1 MWKDFNLIRKW
12 EENQDQDVEVCR
24 YGRDKGQRVL
34 FLEWNAI
41 TGKKE
46 GAGFVGFIGYKVGM
60 KSAYVK
66 DLTSDSMSKNKRIT
80 IPVTIVECPTMKIF
94 SIRFYKN
101 TKVIGEV
108 LNENVDKELKRKIKL
123 PKNYKTKEMLEKA
136 EKELE
141 FDDIRVIAYSQVKK
155 TGIKKKPNV
164 SEIGLSGSKE
174 EKLAFA
180 KESLAK
186 ELSVLDYFKEGIV
199 DVRGITIGRGTQGPV
214 KRFGIKLRFHKTEKG
229 LRKVGSI
236 GPWHPARVSY
246 RVPMAGQMGYFNRVV
261 YNNKIVA
268 VGKAGEGQEINPK
281 SGFKKYGVIK
291 NDYLIIRGSI
301 SGPSKRQ
308 LIISQPIR
316 PSKKQ
321 LKKSYEFVELR

>member
-1 MWKDFNLIRKW
+1 MGRKSGPRRGSMQIW
-12 EENQDQDVEVCR
+12 PR
-24 YGRDKGQRVL
+24 QRSKSAFPRVN
-34 FLEWNAI
+34 WNAI